1 MSTRNL
7 VAVVFLSLA
16 PPSPLHA
23 EEGKKQFSEKQLAQQ
38 QRLKDCSA
46 EAKEKGLKG
55 EDRKAWMKTCLSAGK
70 VEAAPAAEPA
80 KPAKPAKS

>member
-16 PPSPLHA
+16 TLSPLHA

-38 QRLKDCSA
+38 QRMKDCSA
-46 EAKEKGLKG
+46 EAKEKGLKA

-70 VEAAPAAEPA
+70 VDAAPAASEPA
-80 KPAKPAKS
+80 KP